1 MYVGGDHAV
10 AHLLYV
16 RFWSH
21 VFYDMGLVPT
31 KEPVKQL
38 VYHGLIQA
46 EDGRKMS
53 KSLGNVV
60 DPLEVI
66 DAGYG
71 ADALRTF
78 ELFLG
83 PINENS
89 SWSSK
94 GIAGVYRF
102 LNRLWT
108 LVQEYDDAD
117 KTGTADDKQLATIT
131 HATIKKVTDDLHRL
145 SFNTAIAAMME
156 CVNELYKLKTAG
168 FSADW
173 QFTIESLIKLVQPFA
188 PHMAAELWQK
198 LGHSSQLDF
207 EPWPQWDEAKIA
219 SDSITIIVQVNGKLR
234 AKLEVAASA
243 SEEEI
248 KTLALSDENV
258 AKYVTGEPKKVIYI
272 KGKLVSVVV

>member
-1 MYVGGDHAV
+1 
-10 AHLLYV
+10 
-16 RFWSH
+16 
-21 VFYDMGLVPT
+21 MGIT
-31 KEPVKQL
+31 AFKEPVHKL

-89 SWSSK
+89 SWSSN

-108 LVQEYDDAD
+108 LVQEYDSAE
-117 KTGTADDKQLATIT
+117 KTAGGDNKQLRAVT
-131 HATIKKVTDDLHRL
+131 HATIKKVTDDIHRL
-145 SFNTAIAAMME
+145 SFNTAIAALME
-156 CVNELYKLKTAG
+156 LVNDLYKLKLDG
-168 FSADW
+168 FSDEW
-173 QFTIESLIKLVQPFA
+173 TYTIESLIKIAQPFA
-188 PHMAAELWQK
+188 PHMAAELWQQ
-198 LGHSSQLDF
+198 LGHDTQLDF
-207 EPWPQWDEAKIA
+207 EPWPTWNDEYLVG
-219 SDSITIIVQVNGKLR
+219 DSMMIVVQVNGKLR
-234 AKLEVAASA
+234 AKLMVASTASDDD
-243 SEEEI
+243 I
-248 KTLALSDENV
+248 KHLALADANV
-258 AKYVTGEPKKVIYI
+258 VKHVTTEPKKVIYI
-272 KGKLVSVVV
+272 TGKLVSIVV